1 MESLTKENKIVFG
14 GSKIKIKKI
23 GHTSKYYKNNS
34 IT

>member
-14 GSKIKIKKI
+14 GSKIKTEEIA
-23 GHTSKYYKNNS
+23 HTSKYYKNNS